1 MRKFTSDEVRAFV
14 SAPLFDAETILR
26 KDASWPRISIVTPS
40 YNQGKFIERT
50 ILSVLN
56 QNYPNLEYII
66 LDGGSTDG
74 SVEIIRKYERYLAY
88 WVTGKDGGQSAA
100 IRQGFDMCTGE
111 ICAYLNS
118 DDLYSPGALHKVAQ
132 IFRQDAA
139 CDLVFGNTGFIDA
152 DDAVV
157 GECRFTKF
165 HFATLIYEGTNLHQP
180 GAFWTREIYER
191 IGGMNP
197 KYRFCM
203 DYDLFC
209 RAGQVGRF
217 RHIRSHLA
225 NFRLHSASKT
235 VTILPVGRMEHEEIA
250 SRYRAKNNVAY
261 LRYRRLL
268 CQVRRLTLYIAQ
280 GDVGYVLRG
289 ILRRTARKVAGRVH
303 W

>member
-1 MRKFTSDEVRAFV
+1 MRKFTSDEIRTFV
-14 SAPLFDAETILR
+14 SGPSFDAETILR
-26 KDASWPRISIVTPS
+26 KDASWPKISIVTPS
-40 YNQGKFIERT
+40 YNQGRFIERT

-74 SVEIIRKYERYLAY
+74 SAGIIRKYERYLAY
-88 WVTGKDGGQSAA
+88 WRSEKDDGQSAA
-100 IRQGFDMCTGE
+100 IRRGFDMCTGE
-111 ICAYLNS
+111 IYAYLNS
-118 DDLYSPGALHKVAQ
+118 DDLYTPGALRTVARA
-132 IFRQDAA
+132 FREDTAS
-139 CDLVFGNTGFIDA
+139 DFVFGNTGFIDA

-165 HFATLIYEGTNLHQP
+165 DFATLIYEGTNLHQP

-191 IGGMNP
+191 IGGLNA

-225 NFRLHSASKT
+225 NFRLHGESKT
-235 VTILPVGRMEHEEIA
+235 TTILPVGRMEHEEIA
-250 SRYRAKNNVAY
+250 ARYRVKNNVAY
-261 LRYRRLL
+261 LRCRRLL
-268 CQVRRLTLYIAQ
+268 CQMRRLACYIAQ
-280 GDVGYVLRG
+280 GDIDYVLRG
-289 ILRRTARKVAGRVH
+289 ILRRAVRKVADLAHR
-303 W
+303 